1 MLSPGTLKRSWDF
14 MKLSKRLSAIFD
26 HIITWM
32 SVLAGILLAF
42 SVISVSIS
50 VATRYFFN
58 YPVGWVTEICAYI
71 LLYITFMVAA
81 WVLKE
86 EAHVTIDI
94 ILEQL
99 KPRVQSFINI
109 ITSYISAIVCLIL
122 TFFGARET
130 WELYKTGYFT
140 PTELELPKWIINIII
155 FVGSLLL
162 FIQFLRRGHGYMGIW
177 RHPKNKKQMTSTIHE
192 FEA

>member
-1 MLSPGTLKRSWDF
+1 
-14 MKLSKRLSAIFD
+14 MKVSDRLTALFD

-32 SVLAGILLAF
+32 AILAGVLLAF
-42 SVISVSIS
+42 SVISVTIS

-58 YPVGWVTEICAYI
+58 FPIGWVTEISAYI

-94 ILEQL
+94 ILEL
-99 KPRVQSFINI
+99 LRPGVQSFINI
-109 ITSYISAIVCLIL
+109 ITSYICATVCLIL

-140 PTELELPKWIINIII
+140 PTELELPKWSINIII

-162 FIQFLRRGHGYMGIW
+162 FIQFLRRGHEHMRI
-177 RHPKNKKQMTSTIHE
+177 RRDAKNKRQVNHSIHE